1 MLQTYKSYT
10 RRTLAMLLAVLVA
23 VGALFSGSF
32 PVHAADGTIS
42 YKAGANIPYGS
53 YFTSRMSFDGS
64 NTAYCVE
71 PLKKTPS
78 SGSYSY
84 DLPGIH
90 RSGTGQPDHCR
101 KLVSGSKR
109 LDRTEKIFC
118 QRKRIG
124 RESEL
129 QLKGCCV
136 WDLSG

>member
-78 SGSYSY
+78 SGSSVLHV
-84 DLPGIH
+84 DSAILITLIPAFFIILM
-90 RSGTGQPDHCR
+90 S
-101 KLVSGSKR
+101 
-109 LDRTEKIFC
+109 
-118 QRKRIG
+118 
-124 RESEL
+124 
-129 QLKGCCV
+129 
-136 WDLSG
+136 LSSLS

>member
-84 DLPGIH
+84 CLLYTSDAA
-90 RSGTGQPDHCR
+90 D
-101 KLVSGSKR
+101 
-109 LDRTEKIFC
+109 D
-118 QRKRIG
+118 
-124 RESEL
+124 
-129 QLKGCCV
+129 
-136 WDLSG
+136 